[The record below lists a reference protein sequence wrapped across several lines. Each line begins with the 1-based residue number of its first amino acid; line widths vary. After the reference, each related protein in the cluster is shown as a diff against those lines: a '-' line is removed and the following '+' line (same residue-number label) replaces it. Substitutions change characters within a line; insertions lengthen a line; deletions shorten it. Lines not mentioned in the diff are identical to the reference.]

1 MSLASPG
8 APSRVLVTGGSGG
21 IGAAVAR
28 HIAAS
33 GTRVTLVAR
42 SAAKLAAVRDS
53 LPGQGHDAIAF
64 DVTDPAAWD
73 EARDRIA
80 PDGVL
85 HGVVTAAA
93 VLGPIG
99 PVGSFEPAAFASTLQ
114 VNVLGTL
121 LPIASL
127 LQPLVAATGSVVTF
141 SGGGATGPFPR
152 YDAYAASKAA
162 VVRMSENLAVEL
174 APSGVRVNS
183 VAPGF
188 VMTEMHEGT
197 MAAGPS
203 VAGEAYHERT
213 RRAIEAKE
221 GDPPELAAALVEY
234 LLSDDAAGI
243 TGKLVSAKWDPW
255 QDETF
260 RRRLRSEK
268 DFATLRRIDGQL
280 FGPLG

>member
-1 MSLASPG
+1 M
-8 APSRVLVTGGSGG
+8 
-21 IGAAVAR
+21 
-28 HIAAS
+28 
-33 GTRVTLVAR
+33 
-42 SAAKLAAVRDS
+42 LAAVRDS
-53 LPGQGHDAIAF
+53 LAGQGHDAIAL
-64 DVTDPAAWD
+64 DVTDEAAWD
-73 EARDRIA
+73 EARGRIA

-99 PVGSFEPAAFASTLQ
+99 PVGSFEPAAFAATLK

-121 LPIASL
+121 LPVASL
-127 LQPLVAATGSVVTF
+127 LQPLAAAKGAVVTF

-162 VVRMSENLAVEL
+162 VVRLSENLAAEL

-188 VMTEMHEGT
+188 VVTEMHEET
-197 MAAGPS
+197 IAAGPKL
-203 VAGEAYHERT
+203 AGDEYHERT
-213 RRAIEAKE
+213 RQAVELGA
-221 GDPPELAAALVEY
+221 GDPPELAASLVGF
-234 LLSDDAAGI
+234 LLSEEAAGI
-243 TGKLVSAKWDPW
+243 TGKLVSARWDPW
-255 QDETF
+255 QDEAF

-280 FGPLG
+280 FGSLG